1 MQHRTG
7 RKVSGYPVAGLGLA
21 PVRAGPARCDAV
33 TAMALRCLIV
43 DDSPRFGEEAR
54 SLLEHEGVTVVGVAA
69 SGDEAARLAQA
80 LRPDLALVDISLGE
94 ESGFDVA
101 RRLLDD
107 SNPDPPAV
115 IFVSTYDEREFSSRI
130 AASPAL
136 GFIAKTKL
144 SAERIR
150 QLLGD

>member
-1 MQHRTG
+1 MMR
-7 RKVSGYPVAGLGLA
+7 
-21 PVRAGPARCDAV
+21 
-33 TAMALRCLIV
+33 LRCLIV

-54 SLLEHEGVTVVGVAA
+54 SLLEHEGMSVVGVAA
-69 SGDEAARLAQA
+69 SGDEAIRLAEA
-80 LRPDLALVDISLGE
+80 LRPDLALVDISLGK

-101 RRLLDD
+101 RRLVVG
-107 SNPDPPAV
+107 SNASPPAV
-115 IFVSTYDEREFSSRI
+115 ILVSTYDEGEFSGRI

-136 GFIAKTKL
+136 GFIAKTRL